1 MRKNLI
7 FGGLGQDGRL
17 LSQNLIS
24 KNEKVLAV
32 VNTTII
38 SRQLHGVNYVSISDP
53 NIENYSKILTDFGPD
68 VIYNFASL
76 SSVAASQESPNKSFK
91 INFELILMI
100 MSAIEDY
107 LQKTPGK
114 HLKLVHAGSSEMFGE
129 SASPVN
135 ESSPMRPRT
144 LYGEHKKLA
153 FDYLESQKGRF
164 TNFEISNL
172 LLFNHESILRPE
184 YFVSQKIATAAASW
198 KTQNLLAIKFGNIDI
213 ERDWGCAR
221 EYVEAIRLIG
231 SQLSSENY
239 VIASGQL
246 VRVRD
251 ILEHAMTYVG
261 NDNSDLNNYLDLGL
275 FRQVET
281 APLVGDSTKIGKSLG
296 WKATRSI
303 FSVIEEMI
311 DNQIRNLGE

>member
-24 KNEKVLAV
+24 KNESVLSV
-32 VNTTII
+32 VNTTTT
-38 SRQLHGVNYVSISDP
+38 SRQLHGVNYVSVTNPDIGS
-53 NIENYSKILTDFGPD
+53 YCKILTDFGPD

-76 SSVAASQESPNKSFK
+76 SSVAASQESPEKSFQ
-91 INFELILMI
+91 INYGLVLMI
-100 MSAIEDY
+100 MSAIQDY
-107 LQKTPGK
+107 LRKSPGK
-114 HLKLVHAGSSEMFGE
+114 NLKLVHAGSSEMFGE
-129 SASPVN
+129 LESPVN

-144 LYGEHKKLA
+144 LYGEHKKHA
-153 FDYLESQKGRF
+153 FDYLESQKGEFR
-164 TNFEISNL
+164 NLEISNL
-172 LLFNHESILRPE
+172 LLFNHESIFRPE
-184 YFVSQKIATAAASW
+184 YFVSQKIAAAAASW
-198 KTQNLLAIKFGNIDI
+198 KTRNIVDIRFGNIDI

-221 EYVEAIRLIG
+221 EYVEAIRLVG

-261 NDNSDLNNYLDLGL
+261 NANCDLNNYLDLGL

-281 APLVGDSTKIGKSLG
+281 APLVGDTTKIRKSLG
-296 WKATRSI
+296 WKAKRSVY
-303 FSVIEEMI
+303 SVIEEMI
-311 DNQIRNLGE
+311 DNQIRKLGE